1 MNLKNILILKSC
13 VNWKG
18 VHLDT
23 IKSLAVLF
31 IKYRQTHQIIC
42 SLLRKSLCIDHRLI
56 MRSKIYCD
64 TRNPVLSLK
73 SLISKWLFTF
83 SDEYYQVV
91 DSPVSTF
98 LRMTIAFQGII
109 AWVLPMI
116 VSLKLSYISKRV
128 LDFYN

>member
-56 MRSKIYCD
+56 MWSNIYCD
-64 TRNPVLSLK
+64 TRNMVPLK

-98 LRMTIAFQGII
+98 PRMTITFQGII